1 MGKFNSM
8 QYVSRALETLSE
20 NGALLVTGK
29 DKSNVTEWKQY
40 GHVEF
45 MNLYRA
51 VRTVI
56 LAGIAQPQFL
66 YRMTQVY

>member
-1 MGKFNSM
+1 MWTVEYKSP
-8 QYVSRALETLSE
+8 
-20 NGALLVTGK
+20 K
-29 DKSNVTEWKQY
+29 DTEWKQY